1 MSPGD
6 GNGDLRRPRLCE
18 QKPSRPRAPGVP
30 RQIPPSRARPRIPAP
45 SSPVCLQTL
54 GSLSFLRTRG
64 TVPVSAKPFSL
75 QTRLLQGPLD
85 SPLEG
90 TLHPKPSLSAR
101 YEPDT
106 VRCAEAPLGL
116 GVALQGCLALSALEH
131 KAGAQQ
137 VALHPKRPLLL
148 GGPRAA
154 VAAAPPP
161 SSKLTRHGQLPRG
174 LVPPQ
179 APAALPL
186 HLKAFQQPG
195 EMGEGIKCHWEPPPP
210 PTRVKSWW
218 PIPAASPSGAGGGT
232 VLESILP
239 GSSDPRRME
248 SQVPT
253 QLTRQNA
260 LPPPPSVSSPITPC
274 APGITWQRIACTWA
288 LLRV

>member
-64 TVPVSAKPFSL
+64 TVPVSKPFSTL

-137 VALHPKRPLLL
+137 VALHPKRPDRFSLVDPELLWL
-148 GGPRAA
+148 PRPR
-154 VAAAPPP
+154 PPP
-161 SSKLTRHGQLPRG
+161 S
-174 LVPPQ
+174 
-179 APAALPL
+179 L
-186 HLKAFQQPG
+186 HA
-195 EMGEGIKCHWEPPPP
+195 
-210 PTRVKSWW
+210 T
-218 PIPAASPSGAGGGT
+218 
-232 VLESILP
+232 
-239 GSSDPRRME
+239 GSSPGAW
-248 SQVPT
+248 SHHKHP
-253 QLTRQNA
+253 QLC
-260 LPPPPSVSSPITPC
+260 PST
-274 APGITWQRIACTWA
+274 
-288 LLRV
+288 